1 MADSFFDFRRESNCA
16 NIRELDTVARWQKQS
31 NSPDRC
37 GTLSKDFQITWSKL
51 PARDLLC
58 VIKPLYGLPLDLPKL
73 LLAHTLL
80 HLEKGSRKVAEKRS
94 EMFAY
99 TSIRQFDHSF
109 HNAFA

>member
-1 MADSFFDFRRESNCA
+1 M
-16 NIRELDTVARWQKQS
+16 ARWQKQS

-37 GTLSKDFQITWSKL
+37 GTPSKAFSITLSKL
-51 PARDLLC
+51 PARHLLS
-58 VIKPLYGLPLDLPKL
+58 VIEPFHGLPLDLLKL

-80 HLEKGSRKVAEKRS
+80 HLKKGSGKVAEKTS

-99 TSIRQFDHSF
+99 TSIPEFDHPI